1 MYDIWNSKLVAVDE
15 VYKKDNYRIVEN
27 MECAN
32 RVCYIFFSSNNI
44 WFPNTEE
51 AFKRSFINNDYYEW
65 SNFTGL
71 NAEKFIFVRDIYKS
85 WYVSGINKQMDSID
99 KVADFL
105 REQTRNMKVIT
116 VGSSAGGYMAAL
128 MAALLNAERCIC
140 FSAQFDLT
148 LDDTVEK
155 NPFLRKYKDEPNRSK
170 YYDITKKIEGSKTSV
185 FYIIPAYSKGDILQ
199 MKSVEKIPN
208 VKILK
213 ISSHHHGVPVFTG
226 NLGKLL
232 TMDKEELES
241 FFASKNEKISGMIK
255 ISVELCGVIT
265 TVKAM
270 KYEMK
275 KVYKKIVR
283 R

>member
-1 MYDIWNSKLVAVDE
+1 MYDIWNNHLAAVDDA
-15 VYKKDNYRIVEN
+15 YKKENYRIVEN
-27 MECAN
+27 RKCTNA
-32 RVCYIFFSSNNI
+32 VCYIFFSSNNI

-51 AFKRSFINNDYYEW
+51 AFKRSFIYNDYYEW

-71 NAEKFIFVRDIYKS
+71 NAERFILVRDIYKS
-85 WYVSGINKQMDSID
+85 WYVSGINKQIDSID